1 MSLAL
6 GNKHQVKYVG
16 VKEHNICNLLW
27 NGSEKKKRER
37 QRKNKAGVIFKSVM
51 KLVNLIKCVYKG

>member
-6 GNKHQVKYVG
+6 GNKHQMKCVG
-16 VKEHNICNLLW
+16 VKEHNICNLFS
-27 NGSEKKKRER
+27 NGSEKKRKR

-51 KLVNLIKCVYKG
+51 KLVNLINCAYKD